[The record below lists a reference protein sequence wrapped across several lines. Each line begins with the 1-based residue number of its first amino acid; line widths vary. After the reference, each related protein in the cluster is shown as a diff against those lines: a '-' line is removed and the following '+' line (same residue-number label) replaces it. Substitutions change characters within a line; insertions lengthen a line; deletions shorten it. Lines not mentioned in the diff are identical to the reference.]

1 MGQPTNHP
9 ILVLVFL
16 IFLLVFYRGGVVG
29 VLLVLMY
36 MDVIVVV
43 VKAEGERDVVVVVG
57 MKSPFN
63 HTLCCLGPR
72 FTDAYKVL
80 SYLLSGPSPVTPPP
94 GPRLRRRPIGY
105 WLWST
110 FMVPRRASPCLTPLF
125 FYTSQ
130 HRMS

>member
-1 MGQPTNHP
+1 MCRLALRVFASV
-9 ILVLVFL
+9 ILRLRLYFVS
-16 IFLLVFYRGGVVG
+16 
-29 VLLVLMY
+29 
-36 MDVIVVV
+36 
-43 VKAEGERDVVVVVG
+43 
-57 MKSPFN
+57 SPFN
-63 HTLCCLGPR
+63 HTLCCLGPS

-80 SYLLSGPSPVTPPP
+80 PYLLSGPSPVTPPP